1 MNRKQETVELDDV
14 VEAAINWVMRDGGTC
29 SEHLKARPE
38 CGCAYC
44 ILELRV
50 EQLLEQGY

>member
-14 VEAAINWVMRDGGTC
+14 VEAAINWVMRDGNTC